1 MNSNRQK
8 KYDGD
13 HLRNSP
19 QNRTVQNKVEN
30 DLPVSPMQAII
41 IVILSIFGVL
51 IFGLLIKI
59 TIQLVLGQTDWNSPI
74 FFVELLT
81 ALPAVFIVR
90 RYRFSL
96 VRAFRLN
103 PISPSLFGWSFI
115 LGASIAVIG
124 DQLDRI
130 MQLWL
135 PMPDAIMEGML
146 AVFRTPNLAD
156 FLLIVFIGTIG
167 AGVCEEMLF
176 RGFLQK
182 IIEKK
187 SHIYAAIFIPAL
199 LFGILHFNVW
209 AILQISTLGIVLGLL
224 AWRTDSIYPTIIVHA
239 LNNFIAMIYIRYT
252 TPAIDAVYLR
262 NELVNP
268 VIVLIA
274 MAIFIVAGLRI
285 WHSPQ
290 IFVLNET
297 DERGKN
303 NGI

>member
-1 MNSNRQK
+1 MSNF
-8 KYDGD
+8 
-13 HLRNSP
+13 P
-19 QNRTVQNKVEN
+19 QNRTVQNKEEN

-41 IVILSIFGVL
+41 IVILSILGIL

-74 FFVELLT
+74 FFVELFT
-81 ALPAVFIVR
+81 ALPAALIVR

-96 VRAFRLN
+96 LRAFRLN
-103 PISPSLFGWSFI
+103 PVSPSLLGWSFI
-115 LGASIAVIG
+115 LGAAVAVIG

-130 MQLWL
+130 MQIWL
-135 PMPDAIMEGML
+135 PMPDTITEGML
-146 AVFRTPNLAD
+146 AVFRTPNLVD
-156 FLLIVFIGTIG
+156 FVLIVFIGTIG

-182 IIEKK
+182 ILEKK
-187 SHIYAAIFIPAL
+187 FHIYGAILIPAL

-209 AILQISTLGIVLGLL
+209 AILQISILGIVLGLL
-224 AWRTDSIYPTIIVHA
+224 AWRTNSIYPAISVHF
-239 LNNFIAMIYIRYT
+239 LNNFIAMIYIRYA

-268 VIVLIA
+268 VIVIIA
-274 MAIFIVAGLRI
+274 IAVFVFAGLRI
-285 WHSPQ
+285 WQSPHV
-290 IFVLNET
+290 FVLNET
-297 DERGKN
+297 DKKGKN